1 MTGTGTL
8 LVIWALSIGAAMI
21 VGSYK
26 GRMGTGA
33 LLGVLLGVIGVIV
46 IACLPATY
54 KVKVEREAR
63 RQRIRDDAQ
72 RQLRGQP

>member
-33 LLGVLLGVIGVIV
+33 LLGVLLGVIGVI
-46 IACLPATY
+46 ITACLPATY